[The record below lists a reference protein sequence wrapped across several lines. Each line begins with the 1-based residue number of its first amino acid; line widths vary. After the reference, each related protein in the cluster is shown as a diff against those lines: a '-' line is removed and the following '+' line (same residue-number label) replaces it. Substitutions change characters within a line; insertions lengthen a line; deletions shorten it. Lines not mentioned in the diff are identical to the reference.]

1 MKIKYL
7 FCLIL
12 SVIILSASI
21 LSASAFDYKENDVI
35 IDFIPGDID
44 GNGSVNALDARLC
57 LRAAAQLET
66 LTDTQKKAA
75 DLDGTGE
82 ITSITARNIL
92 RASAK
97 IETITMKIS
106 IEKENNLVVG
116 PIKIWGAE
124 CNTDSQND
132 KIDIVHKTENN
143 IPEGVVGAPTDSFFT
158 ISAKESG
165 DFTLYFTDYQP
176 WVGTVN
182 NTFNILLTV
191 K

>member
-12 SVIILSASI
+12 SLIIISASV

-92 RASAK
+92 RAGAK
-97 IETITMKIS
+97 IDTLKFTVKIDDGQR
-106 IEKENNLVVG
+106 IVFTKLVRA
-116 PIKIWGAE
+116 GAYDWE
-124 CNTDSQND
+124 HKTDSE
-132 KIDIVHKTENN
+132 KTEITYSNEQEYSEN
-143 IPEGVVGAPTDSFFT
+143 FDGFVYRRYIAIDTTETTAFNVEFRQACPWTDEINYSFDL
-158 ISAKESG
+158 IIK
-165 DFTLYFTDYQP
+165 
-176 WVGTVN
+176 
-182 NTFNILLTV
+182 
-191 K
+191 